1 MGSHHLR
8 VLPMAKSKNHT
19 NNNQNYKNHRNGIKK
34 TRMPKKMSTKGM
46 NTKFVR
52 NQAAAKRGM
61 QCSAEDKEARKAH
74 QQEAQKKL
82 DEQKAAE
89 KETRLKEL
97 EEDKKKA
104 MLKAASS

>member
-1 MGSHHLR
+1 MG
-8 VLPMAKSKNHT
+8 
-19 NNNQNYKNHRNGIKK
+19 NYKNHRNGIKK
-34 TRMPKKMSTKGM
+34 TRPQKKMSCKGM

-82 DEQKAAE
+82 DEQKSVE
-89 KETRLKEL
+89 KASRLKEL
-97 EEDKKKA
+97 EEEKTKA
-104 MLKAASS
+104 MLKSASSKKWTELSAAIIEVKRG